1 MNYSEYKKKI
11 RGKLKFGTLPELD
24 LDEAVFLRKKP
35 FLLILN
41 KTVHIVSTK
50 ECEIKI
56 NTR

>member
-1 MNYSEYKKKI
+1 MNYSEYKKKVH
-11 RGKLKFGTLPELD
+11 GKLKLDTLPELD
-24 LDEAVFLRKKP
+24 LDEAVFLRSKS

-50 ECEIKI
+50 ECKIII